1 VQGGGFPGNHGW
13 VFSHW
18 CAVSGGEEGWEGGFG
33 FEGLLTMLGW
43 GLALFGW
50 CSSIIM
56 EMVKL
61 EVVKSKGPVK

>member
-1 VQGGGFPGNHGW
+1 
-13 VFSHW
+13 
-18 CAVSGGEEGWEGGFG
+18 
-33 FEGLLTMLGW
+33 MLGW